1 MKRGVAPSIIAGDW
15 GRLDEEARA
24 VEAAGADWLH
34 MDIMD
39 GHFVPNITFGP
50 DVVRATRKAVSVPL
64 DTHLMISEPDQYLE
78 RFAEAGS
85 DIISIHIE
93 ARPDPS
99 ATLGRIRELGRQAG
113 LVINPPTPFG
123 TVEPYLGEIDMLLV
137 MSVRPGFAG
146 QAFMPEVLGKLSQA
160 RDWRERHDARF
171 LLEIDGG
178 IGPDTAGSA
187 WEAGADVVVAGSAV
201 MRQPD
206 YRKAIE
212 SIREA

>member
-34 MDIMD
+34 MDVMD

-99 ATLGRIRELGRQAG
+99 ATLRRIRELGTQAG

-123 TVEPYLGEIDMLLV
+123 AVEPYLGEIDLLLV
-137 MSVRPGFAG
+137 MSVHPGFAG

-160 RDWRERHDARF
+160 RDWREQHDARL

-178 IGPDTAGSA
+178 IGPDTAKAA

>member
-15 GRLDEEARA
+15 GRLGQEARA

-34 MDIMD
+34 MDVMD

-64 DTHLMISEPDQYLE
+64 DTHLMISEPDQYIE
-78 RFAEAGS
+78 RFSEAGS

-99 ATLGRIRELGRQAG
+99 ATLRRIRELGRQAG

-123 TVEPYLGEIDMLLV
+123 TVEPYLGEIDLLLV

-160 RDWRERHDARF
+160 RDWRERHDAHF

-178 IGPDTAGSA
+178 IGPGTAGSA
-187 WEAGADVVVAGSAV
+187 WEAGADVVVAGTAV
-201 MRQPD
+201 MRKPD